1 MMIYDELIYV
11 RILELQQYICMILL
25 IATTWKPKYPLMSR
39 NCLLSSHGCCGWQLK
54 MYFFWTKSRILIK
67 CKPIPAENH
76 FFVHLLE
83 IWKLLNALSARQRVC
98 GPRRLL
104 AAGNKGNLNPDKNY
118 EISRP
123 PQAGPPHYD
132 VDDDWELGRG
142 RETQHKRK
150 LVSRIGGVFDRYLQ
164 NMVLQFDD
172 PKTTKLTQLDNTS

>member
-123 PQAGPPHYD
+123 PQAASLIIILMVIGMVMAMVIGIMTTNSPTPY
-132 VDDDWELGRG
+132 VAEP
-142 RETQHKRK
+142 
-150 LVSRIGGVFDRYLQ
+150 VSSV
-164 NMVLQFDD
+164 
-172 PKTTKLTQLDNTS
+172 